1 MGNLN
6 CPLRACTL
14 YLYLKKFPQMAHH
27 RTHLQYFK
35 QVHKNA
41 SPFSCCILFYNKIS
55 EQKGQKAWHEYAYTV
70 KTTKY
75 KFYTYKSSNFNES
88 KKKKP
93 DALTFYSTLGKHN
106 HLFIY
111 Y

>member
-1 MGNLN
+1 
-6 CPLRACTL
+6 
-14 YLYLKKFPQMAHH
+14 MAHH

-41 SPFSCCILFYNKIS
+41 FPFSCCILFYNKIS
-55 EQKGQKAWHEYAYTV
+55 EQRGQKAWHEYAYTV

-75 KFYTYKSSNFNES
+75 KFYTYKSLSSNE
-88 KKKKP
+88 KKNKT